1 MITTFTCYIDKYH
14 PKSSKH
20 LHPGKFLNKMY
31 DEIVILHDLTDLDQ
45 EIIEEQNHWIETC
58 IVENITTFSNT
69 FKMIF
74 TG

>member
-1 MITTFTCYIDKYH
+1 
-14 PKSSKH
+14 
-20 LHPGKFLNKMY
+20 MY

-45 EIIEEQNHWIETC
+45 EIIEEQNDWIETC
-58 IVENITTFSNT
+58 IVENITTFSNA